1 MVAPHAKNTG
11 GGMRCIARFSVLV
24 AAFGLSC
31 APAVAA
37 SSCKL
42 AKIAEWRVSPQAGAL
57 IIEGAINGQKV
68 GVLLDTG
75 AYRSTVLRAAADR
88 LGLTRQEAK
97 GYRAVGVGG
106 ETYVEQTVID
116 EFRIGQSVRKNWR
129 VMVLG
134 ERDLGG
140 EYAVLLGAEFFELVD
155 VEFDLANGAVR
166 LFQAQDCGDTPLAYW
181 GGSVDVVK
189 LETDYNGAKILVPVK
204 LNGKE
209 LLAELD
215 SGSPATIVSKL
226 VAEQL
231 GVTPD
236 SPGTLAAGKASGIG
250 ADRPDR
256 WVGDFQSFAI
266 GGEVIRNPR
275 LRFTNLQVSTGA
287 ETGTRLVTREE
298 LREMLL
304 GLDFLRAH
312 RVYVARGQGKLYF
325 TYVGGRVFAP
335 PPARTE

>member
-1 MVAPHAKNTG
+1 
-11 GGMRCIARFSVLV
+11 
-24 AAFGLSC
+24 
-31 APAVAA
+31 
-37 SSCKL
+37 
-42 AKIAEWRVSPQAGAL
+42 
-57 IIEGAINGQKV
+57 
-68 GVLLDTG
+68 
-75 AYRSTVLRAAADR
+75 
-88 LGLTRQEAK
+88 
-97 GYRAVGVGG
+97 
-106 ETYVEQTVID
+106 
-116 EFRIGQSVRKNWR
+116 
-129 VMVLG
+129 
-134 ERDLGG
+134 
-140 EYAVLLGAEFFELVD
+140 
-155 VEFDLANGAVR
+155 
-166 LFQAQDCGDTPLAYW
+166 
-181 GGSVDVVK
+181 VVK
-189 LETDYNGAKILVPVK
+189 LETDYGGAKILVPVK

-250 ADRPDR
+250 AERPDR
-256 WVGDFQSFAI
+256 WIGDFQSFAI

-275 LRFTNLQVSTGA
+275 LRFTNLQVSTAA

>member
-1 MVAPHAKNTG
+1 
-11 GGMRCIARFSVLV
+11 MRPFLVLV
-24 AAFGLSC
+24 VLGLSC
-31 APAVAA
+31 APALGA

-42 AKIAEWRVSPQAGAL
+42 VKIAEWRVSPQAGAL
-57 IIEGAINGQKV
+57 IIAGAINGQRV

-75 AYRSTVLRAAADR
+75 AHHSSVLRAAADR

-106 ETYVEQTVID
+106 ETYVEQTLID

-134 ERDLGG
+134 ERDLGQA
-140 EYAVLLGAEFFELVD
+140 YAVLLGADFLEQVD

-181 GGSVDVVK
+181 GGAVDVVK
-189 LETDYNGAKILVPVK
+189 LETDYSGAKILVPVK
-204 LNGKE
+204 LNGQS

-215 SGSPATIVSKL
+215 SGSSTTLVSRV

-236 SPGTLAAGKASGIG
+236 SSGTLAAGRTSGIG
-250 ADRPDR
+250 ADRPER
-256 WVGDFQSFAI
+256 WIGNFESFAI
-266 GGEVIRNPR
+266 GGELIRNPQ
-275 LRFTNLQVSTGA
+275 LRFTNLQVSTAA
-287 ETGTRLVTREE
+287 ETGTRLATRTE

-325 TYVGGRVFAP
+325 AYVGGRVFAP
-335 PPARTE
+335 PPARSE